1 MEVIGSSWIKFVG
14 ERSGVEIGW
23 EETIVARCNRIKHV
37 IANLNEVAYL
47 ARILNFD
54 RPMFQGPAAWGDSEI
69 RWLMLAFWRLR

>member
-1 MEVIGSSWIKFVG
+1 MEVISSSWIKFVG

-54 RPMFQGPAAWGDSEI
+54 RPHVPGACCLGRF
-69 RWLMLAFWRLR
+69 RN